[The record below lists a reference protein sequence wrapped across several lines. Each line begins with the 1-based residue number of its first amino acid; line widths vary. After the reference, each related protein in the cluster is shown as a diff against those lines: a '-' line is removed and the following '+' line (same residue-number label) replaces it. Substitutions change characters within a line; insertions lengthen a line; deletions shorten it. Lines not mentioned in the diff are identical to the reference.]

1 MRGMT
6 SHTRHED
13 NARDRIILA
22 RLADVGRCKVGRRR
36 GEGDR

>member
-22 RLADVGRCKVGRRR
+22 RLADVGRCRCREEKRR
-36 GEGDR
+36 G